1 MKIQPFVKAKA
12 LPTMLPVNVHS
23 IMPLSALVTVTTI
36 ILNVTPKLGVNRTD
50 IIRQPVPF
58 RNMSM
63 KLVRVTVLCTKAVK
77 PTMTVLVKKP
87 VIPKPVRQA
96 KSSKRT
102 PDDVLMIPLMGL
114 VVNLPVVR
122 VILL

>member
-12 LPTMLPVNVHS
+12 LPTMLLVNALS
-23 IMPLSALVTVTTI
+23 IMPLSELVTVMTI

-77 PTMTVLVKKP
+77 PTMTVPVKKP
-87 VIPKPVRQA
+87 VLPKPVLQA
-96 KSSKRT
+96 RSSKRT
-102 PDDVLMIPLMGL
+102 PGDVLMIPLMGL

>member
-1 MKIQPFVKAKA
+1 MSTIS
-12 LPTMLPVNVHS
+12 NV
-23 IMPLSALVTVTTI
+23 MPKHGVRKTDTTQ
-36 ILNVTPKLGVNRTD
+36 
-50 IIRQPVPF
+50 QPVPF
-58 RNMSM
+58 RNMLM
-63 KLVRVTVLCTKAVK
+63 ILVRVTVLCTKAVK